1 MPTAD
6 GLYYEEA
13 GEGEPL
19 LMVMGLGTDH
29 LGWMLQV
36 PEFSKHYRVITF
48 DNRDVGQSKQ
58 ADGPYE
64 IADMAR
70 DALALADHLEL
81 DTFHLLGMSLGG
93 AIAQEMA
100 LLAPER
106 LRTLT
111 LVVTFAGGGDW
122 AAERARLWSE
132 IRGLIDRDTHLDWLL
147 LFGMSEDF
155 YASPER
161 VEYSKQL
168 MRANPHPQST
178 EAFQRQVAAGGRH
191 ETRDRLAQISV
202 PTHVIGAERDT
213 LVPVWKSK
221 EIADLIPGADYAVMQ
236 GAPARAEHGARGG
249 VQRDGARLATGAQRR
264 RFRQRFQSIGPAVST
279 WLPSDRPEDGLR
291 RARRLDE
298 LLEVDPR
305 LVAHLVEHRDE
316 VLGRDVAGGPG
327 RDRAPAQLAE
337 RRLERAHAG
346 VERGQ
351 DVGEARPARV
361 VEVGGQLRPLQPVV
375 RRGEELAH
383 LDAGSPCRSCRRRR
397 SPRSPRRSAARR
409 CRRRA
414 RAGPRP
420 RTGSRS

>member
-64 IADMAR
+64 VADMAR

-81 DTFHLLGMSLGG
+81 DTFHLLGMSMGG

-111 LVVTFAGGGDW
+111 LVVTFAGGGNW

-132 IRGLIDRDTHLDWLL
+132 IRGLIDHDTHLDWLL

-155 YASPER
+155 YAD
-161 VEYSKQL
+161 
-168 MRANPHPQST
+168 A
-178 EAFQRQVAAGGRH
+178 
-191 ETRDRLAQISV
+191 
-202 PTHVIGAERDT
+202 
-213 LVPVWKSK
+213 
-221 EIADLIPGADYAVMQ
+221 
-236 GAPARAEHGARGG
+236 
-249 VQRDGARLATGAQRR
+249 
-264 RFRQRFQSIGPAVST
+264 
-279 WLPSDRPEDGLR
+279 
-291 RARRLDE
+291 RARRV
-298 LLEVDPR
+298 LEA
-305 LVAHLVEHRDE
+305 AHAREPAPAVHRG
-316 VLGRDVAGGPG
+316 VPAPG
-327 RDRAPAQLAE
+327 RGERPA
-337 RRLERAHAG
+337 
-346 VERGQ
+346 RG
-351 DVGEARPARV
+351 ARPAR
-361 VEVGGQLRPLQPVV
+361 
-375 RRGEELAH
+375 
-383 LDAGSPCRSCRRRR
+383 RR
-397 SPRSPRRSAARR
+397 SR
-409 CRRRA
+409 C
-414 RAGPRP
+414 P
-420 RTGSRS
+420 RT